1 MSIITNNKS
10 NTLVTGTDQ
19 ADSIRNSIFLTSSG
33 QTYGYGDNVTILGQ
47 AGNDTIINDG
57 KNSLLD
63 GGAGNDT
70 IYNRGSYST
79 VNGNSGSDT
88 IYNSSK
94 DVTIDGGTGYDKIS
108 NAGSRSL
115 ILGGADRDSIFNGGS
130 SVTVDGGDGN
140 DYIDNNPTVGTS
152 NVYNVSISGGAG
164 NDSIFNGG
172 TQYYTMKNV
181 TISGGAGDDLVS
193 LGAYAYNTTYEYAA
207 GDGNDTLYGV
217 FSTLQIGDGT
227 GTYSTVVS
235 GNDVIFSVGDGSI
248 TFKNVGKM
256 TSLSDGTTKLM
267 LPVVKGINPNLP
279 IKLTE
284 GADLYSK
291 SLDGVTISA
300 LGGNDTIENY
310 GSQVSI
316 DAGAGNDSIGNGGS
330 QVTILAGAGD
340 DVIDL
345 DSASSAL
352 IKYSSGDGSD
362 TIYGF
367 NASTSISVGGSYSV
381 SESVNDIFITVGDG
395 QIILR
400 DAAENF
406 NSLSINGKAVSL
418 GSKLVKLNAY
428 YPSVKSVRDSL
439 TVVGDDADNTIISS
453 GHYASLVGN
462 AGNDFISNGGSNVIF
477 RYNAGDGFDTI
488 VGFNDSSTLQIDD
501 TYSAELAG
509 NDVVVTSGDGKITLQ
524 GAGTLSEIHIND
536 RNILKPEWTLNGTTA
551 VYSAL
556 NEPAVTV
563 SGIKSV
569 DGLSLED
576 NVIIVSASALGEN
589 DVKVSDGYTLA
600 LGSDVDAPALVAAS
614 CKDGIFTTAGKTA
627 GYILDGNS
635 ITYSAATTKTF
646 EFSGLDDDT
655 SVKNFYVSGSTI
667 TVGKAAVKTDGT
679 PVKLLTDGYSLKL
692 GKNMAAPKN
701 SKATYSNGIYKSAG
715 KTAGYTLSDDAQSIT
730 YSAATTKTFE
740 FSGLDDDTTVKNFYL
755 SGDVITVGKAAVK
768 TDGTP
773 VKLLTD
779 GYSLKLGKNMA
790 APKNSKATYS
800 DGI

>member
-88 IYNSSK
+88 IYNSSSY
-94 DVTIDGGTGYDKIS
+94 VTIDGGSGYDKIS
-108 NAGSRSL
+108 NAGNRSL

-140 DYIDNNPTVGTS
+140 DYIDNNTTVSAS
-152 NVYNVSISGGAG
+152 NVYNVSIAGGAG
-164 NDSIFNGG
+164 SDSIFNGG

-227 GTYSTVVS
+227 GTYSTVMS
-235 GNDVIFSVGDGSI
+235 GDDVIFSVSDGSI

-267 LPVVKGINPNLP
+267 LPVVKGINPTLP

-310 GSQVSI
+310 GSLVSI
-316 DAGAGNDSIGNGGS
+316 NAGSGNDSIVNGGS

-345 DSASSAL
+345 DSNSSAL

-367 NASTSISVGGSYSV
+367 NSSTSISVGGSYSIL
-381 SESVNDIFITVGDG
+381 ESLNDIFINVDDG

-406 NSLSINGKAVSL
+406 NSLSINGKKISL
-418 GSKLVKLNAY
+418 GSKLVNLNAY

-439 TVVGDDADNTIISS
+439 TVVGDNADNTIISS

-462 AGNDFISNGGSNVIF
+462 AGNDFIDNGGSNVIF

-488 VGFNDSSTLQIDD
+488 VGFNDSSTLQIGD

-509 NDVVVTSGDGKITLQ
+509 NDVVVTVGDGKITLT

-536 RNILKPEWTLNGTTA
+536 RNILKPDWTLNGTTA
-551 VYSAL
+551 VYSSL

-569 DGLSLED
+569 DGLSLKD
-576 NVIIVSASALGEN
+576 NMIIVSASALGEN

-600 LGSDVDAPALVAAS
+600 LGSDVDAPASVAAS
-614 CKDGIFTTAGKTA
+614 YKDGIFTT
-627 GYILDGNS
+627 
-635 ITYSAATTKTF
+635 
-646 EFSGLDDDT
+646 
-655 SVKNFYVSGSTI
+655 
-667 TVGKAAVKTDGT
+667 
-679 PVKLLTDGYSLKL
+679 
-692 GKNMAAPKN
+692 
-701 SKATYSNGIYKSAG
+701 AG

-730 YSAATTKTFE
+730 YSAPTTKIFE
-740 FSGLDDDTTVKNFYL
+740 FSGLDDDTTAKNFYL
-755 SGDVITVGKAAVK
+755 SGK
-768 TDGTP
+768 
-773 VKLLTD
+773 
-779 GYSLKLGKNMA
+779 
-790 APKNSKATYS
+790 
-800 DGI
+800 